1 MPYYSKYDDLYRSF
15 YAKGYRDWW
24 YGPDSEHKTALLNR
38 LISRIREVRPDPQ
51 GAKVIELGCG
61 EAPWATGFARLGMKY
76 LGVDYSTH
84 AIARARE
91 IVHEPE
97 LDVEFRVMD
106 ALHLDED
113 IMRSKYDIVFDNRCL
128 QMFVIDDDRRQY
140 LSNVNRILDEDGA
153 YILTE
158 VSADEDANGGEIHN
172 IEQYQRIHE
181 EDLSELREWEAW
193 DGKNWVFTKLP
204 RFACR
209 VKSRQGYINEMVA
222 AGFRVK
228 RVYDNASAEGQ
239 RVSAFDFILT
249 L

>member
-1 MPYYSKYDDLYRSF
+1 MPYYGKYDDLYKSL
-15 YAKGYRDWW
+15 YEKGFRDWW
-24 YGPDSEHKTALLNR
+24 YGPDSEGKTALLDR
-38 LISRIREVRPDPQ
+38 IISRILEVRPNPR
-51 GAKVIELGCG
+51 GVSIIEIGCG
-61 EAPWATGFARLGMKY
+61 EAPWAIGFARLGMKY
-76 LGVDYSTH
+76 LGIDYSTH

-91 IVHEPE
+91 TVRESGFDLP
-97 LDVEFRVMD
+97 FRVMD
-106 ALHLDED
+106 ALNLERD
-113 IMRSKYDIVFDNRCL
+113 ILQSKYDIVYDNRCL

-158 VSADEDANGGEIHN
+158 VSADEDAYGGEIHS

-204 RFACR
+204 RFAAR
-209 VKSRQGYINEMVA
+209 VRSRQGYIDEMVA
-222 AGFRVK
+222 AGFCVK
-228 RVYDNASAEGQ
+228 RVYDNASTEGQ
-239 RVSAFDFILT
+239 RISAFDFILT